1 MRFKKYLV
9 ALITTLFSICV
20 ILIINKFLIKVP
32 QKEAVKIGF
41 VYISDEATAYTN
53 NFCRSQREIEEIFGV
68 KIKTI
73 AKYNIPDTENEVKS
87 AVTDLVNQ
95 DCKLIFSTSYGYG
108 QFVKELAQKYP
119 DVQFCQATCDNANQ
133 TPVLP
138 NYHTFMGR
146 IFEGRYVCGVV
157 AGLKLLEL
165 LQAGKINSSNV
176 EVGYVAA
183 FPYPEVISGFT
194 AFYLGVQSIIP
205 EAKMIVRYT
214 NTWGDYLT
222 EKKCAQQ
229 LIDEGC
235 VIIAQHS
242 DTFGPAVACEE
253 ACVKDK
259 KVVYHVGYNQTM
271 SDVAPTTSLISCRI
285 NWTPYL
291 EQAVRAVI
299 SGKRIES
306 VVKSKL
312 KGNDSAFGFDK
323 DWVEM
328 LGTNRIIVSPEMSS
342 EIEKLEK
349 QFSSG
354 KLTVFKGNF
363 IGVNPFDEND
373 VWNLN
378 TPFYEN
384 KEQSAPSFNYILQ
397 DCIIVRE

>member
-1 MRFKKYLV
+1 
-9 ALITTLFSICV
+9 
-20 ILIINKFLIKVP
+20 
-32 QKEAVKIGF
+32 
-41 VYISDEATAYTN
+41 
-53 NFCRSQREIEEIFGV
+53 
-68 KIKTI
+68 
-73 AKYNIPDTENEVKS
+73 
-87 AVTDLVNQ
+87 
-95 DCKLIFSTSYGYG
+95 
-108 QFVKELAQKYP
+108 
-119 DVQFCQATCDNANQ
+119 
-133 TPVLP
+133 
-138 NYHTFMGR
+138 
-146 IFEGRYVCGVV
+146 
-157 AGLKLLEL
+157 
-165 LQAGKINSSNV
+165 
-176 EVGYVAA
+176 
-183 FPYPEVISGFT
+183 
-194 AFYLGVQSIIP
+194 
-205 EAKMIVRYT
+205 
-214 NTWGDYLT
+214 
-222 EKKCAQQ
+222 
-229 LIDEGC
+229 
-235 VIIAQHS
+235 
-242 DTFGPAVACEE
+242 
-253 ACVKDK
+253 
-259 KVVYHVGYNQTM
+259 M

-342 EIEKLEK
+342 EIEKLER

-384 KEQSAPSFNYILQ
+384 KEQSSPSFNYILQ

>member
-1 MRFKKYLV
+1 MALVNKIIPFSCIDGPGNRTSIFFQGCNFKCSYCHNPE
-9 ALITTLFSICV
+9 T
-20 ILIINKFLIKVP
+20 INKCVNCGKCV
-32 QKEAVKIGF
+32 AVCP
-41 VYISDEATAYTN
+41 VNAL
-53 NFCRSQREIEEIFGV
+53 EI
-68 KIKTI
+68 
-73 AKYNIPDTENEVKS
+73 
-87 AVTDLVNQ
+87 
-95 DCKLIFSTSYGYG
+95 
-108 QFVKELAQKYP
+108 
-119 DVQFCQATCDNANQ
+119 
-133 TPVLP
+133 
-138 NYHTFMGR
+138 
-146 IFEGRYVCGVV
+146 
-157 AGLKLLEL
+157 
-165 LQAGKINSSNV
+165 
-176 EVGYVAA
+176 
-183 FPYPEVISGFT
+183 
-194 AFYLGVQSIIP
+194 
-205 EAKMIVRYT
+205 
-214 NTWGDYLT
+214 
-222 EKKCAQQ
+222 
-229 LIDEGC
+229 
-235 VIIAQHS
+235 
-242 DTFGPAVACEE
+242 
-253 ACVKDK
+253 KDK
-259 KVVYHVGYNQTM
+259 KVVYHVGYNQSM

-328 LGTNRIIVSPEMSS
+328 LGTNRIIVSSEMSS

-384 KEQSAPSFNYILQ
+384 KEQSSPSFNYILQ